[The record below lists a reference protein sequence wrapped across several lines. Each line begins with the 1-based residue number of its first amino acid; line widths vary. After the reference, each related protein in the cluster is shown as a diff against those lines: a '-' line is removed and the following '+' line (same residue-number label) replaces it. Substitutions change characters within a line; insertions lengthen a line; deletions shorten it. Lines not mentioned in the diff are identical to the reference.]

1 MPRSILNI
9 IRYLTIFLSDYQK
22 KRKIHKSWKKNI
34 NRLKTNFESHC
45 FIDSYEAKKLG
56 YSTIYF
62 SWRGI
67 GDQILLL
74 GAAEEYYRLTGNKLL
89 LAVDRPEFFANSK
102 ACYIL
107 SDYHI
112 DNFWNNLS
120 QTTLDK
126 VYLPGGVFNLV
137 FLNSATYKHNRLI
150 FPRVPMQ
157 GTLLS
162 NLGCSGLVNCSPK
175 ITLTEKEKQSG
186 ALFPNQI
193 CVMTGGNVPYKV
205 LPTSTMQEVVNVL
218 KDKYHIIQLGAKGD
232 QPLSGTHYL
241 CGIPLRRA
249 ASILANSNVFVG
261 TIGGLMHMA
270 EAVNCP
276 SVIAWS
282 GEPEIYGGY
291 HDQLHIFSPQRCNRC
306 ANNELNPLFDK
317 CSLSYQCIKKIKSKD
332 LIEAI
337 KKKAK
342 SPEIYNTVHRIEAN
356 KAIGIEDVKL
366 YLKLP
371 PAIRV

>member
-1 MPRSILNI
+1 MNT
-9 IRYLTIFLSDYQK
+9 IRDLFCSL
-22 KRKIHKSWKKNI
+22 RKLLKNHKFQKSWKTKINDLKNEF
-34 NRLKTNFESHC
+34 KSHC
-45 FIDSYEAKKLG
+45 FIDSYQAKKLG
-56 YSTIYF
+56 YTKIYF

-89 LAVDRPEFFANSK
+89 LAVDNPEIFANSI
-102 ACYIL
+102 ACYVL

-112 DNFWNNLS
+112 NDLWDKL
-120 QTTLDK
+120 TPTILDK
-126 VYLPGGVFNLV
+126 VYLPGGTFNLI
-137 FLNSATYKHNRLI
+137 FLNSSTYEHNKLV
-150 FPRVPMQ
+150 FPQVPMQ

-162 NLGCSGLVNCSPK
+162 NLGLSGLVNCSPK
-175 ITLTEKEKQSG
+175 ITLTNKEILSG

-205 LPTSTMQEVVNVL
+205 LPTSTMQEVVNAL
-218 KDKYHIIQLGAKGD
+218 KDKFEIIQLGAKGD
-232 QPLSGTHYL
+232 HHLSGVHYQ
-241 CGIPLRRA
+241 CGLPLRRA
-249 ASILANSNVFVG
+249 AAILANSRVFVG

-276 SVIAWS
+276 AVIAWS

-291 HDQLHIFSPQRCNRC
+291 HDQLHIFASPRCNIC

-317 CSLSYQCIKKIKSKD
+317 CHLNYQCIKRIKSKD

-337 KKKAK
+337 KIKTK
-342 SPEIYNTVHRIEAN
+342 SPEIYNTIHKIEAN
-356 KAIGIEDVKL
+356 NATGIEDLKL
-366 YLKLP
+366 YLKLT
-371 PAIRV
+371 PAIRI